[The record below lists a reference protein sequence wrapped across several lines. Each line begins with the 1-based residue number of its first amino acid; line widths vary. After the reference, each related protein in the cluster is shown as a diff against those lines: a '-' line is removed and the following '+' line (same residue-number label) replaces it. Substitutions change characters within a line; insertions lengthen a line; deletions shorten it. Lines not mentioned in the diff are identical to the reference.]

1 VRDLARA
8 TMALAVY
15 LEAPGGPE
23 EARRLALKAAGGAS
37 ALLREREDL
46 AKDMATNAF
55 VDDIF
60 SAAYDLL
67 LSTGMDQA
75 AALRALEGAVGRSS
89 EPS

>member
-1 VRDLARA
+1 LAG
-8 TMALAVY
+8 Y
-15 LEAPGGPE
+15 LEATESPE
-23 EARRLALKAAGGAS
+23 EVRWLALKAAGGAA

-46 AKDMATNAF
+46 AKDLATNAF

-75 AALRALEGAVGRSS
+75 AALRALGEAVGRSS
-89 EPS
+89 EPG